1 MHNAGTCSNHTS
13 TPLTQTAS
21 STMEKAGLD
30 INTLYAGKLNPVTGT
45 QTLADNLTDAA
56 STSQFEVLPKMDISF
71 PYLENMSLQLS
82 IIELSYILCIFADCT
97 CRVSVAAIDPSYA
110 E

>member
-1 MHNAGTCSNHTS
+1 MHNTGTYVQI

-30 INTLYAGKLNPVTGT
+30 INILYAGKLDPVTGR
-45 QTLADNLTDAA
+45 QTLADTLTDAA
-56 STSQFEVLPKMDISF
+56 STSQFEVLPKMAISF

-82 IIELSYILCIFADCT
+82 IIEL
-97 CRVSVAAIDPSYA
+97 
-110 E
+110 